1 MGRKAKKLHELSP
14 EEEAKLEA
22 RILADKNP
30 RQQVEIKAHW
40 ALVKLSKFY
49 EEQGSSLFYKVNKLM
64 SELSN
69 LCDEKL

>member
-1 MGRKAKKLHELSP
+1 MTYKGGKLHELRP
-14 EEEAKLEA
+14 EEEAELEA
-22 RILADKNP
+22 RILADKSP

-49 EEQGSSLFYKVNKLM
+49 EKQGSSLFYKVNKLM

-69 LCDEKL
+69 LCNEKL